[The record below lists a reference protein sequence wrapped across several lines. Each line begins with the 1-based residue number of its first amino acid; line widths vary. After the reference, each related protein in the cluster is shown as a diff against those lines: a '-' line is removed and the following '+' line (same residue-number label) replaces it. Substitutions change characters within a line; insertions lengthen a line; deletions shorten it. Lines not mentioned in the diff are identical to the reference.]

1 MAVKAANLVLQE
13 IKNKRNAQINVS
25 NIFNKTQLRITGN
38 YSLLHVHVLEEE
50 TKVETEVA
58 KYDLLKI

>member
-25 NIFNKTQLRITGN
+25 NIFNKTQVPETFTDMLNFINSDNFFTEPAF
-38 YSLLHVHVLEEE
+38 LE
-50 TKVETEVA
+50 
-58 KYDLLKI
+58 KIFL